1 MFLCLLGC
9 FRDCLQFS
17 LLINFCPPWNHQKT
31 IDSLM
36 ISGTIEAKL
45 FACILSVLKVK
56 FRDDTLP
63 LFSLLLLTGFSWHS
77 PICLTWAGT
86 CQKKDNKNFF
96 PYLLC
101 RTSRW
106 LNFAFSK
113 SSYLEYYAILNFFSG
128 SLRVRDSGIRLYVV
142 KIAWR
147 ICSWIKVNR
156 NTNEIEKREMCFIF
170 FMFLVKS
177 VLLSPLYGLHY
188 FQNTIVLHG
197 FKSLVKWVC
206 SFLVLNFQIFV
217 SIVYS
222 LKILFFKF
230 WYSL

>member
-1 MFLCLLGC
+1 
-9 FRDCLQFS
+9 
-17 LLINFCPPWNHQKT
+17 
-31 IDSLM
+31 M

-63 LFSLLLLTGFSWHS
+63 CLAYCFLQASLGISRFAWPEPVLVRRKIIRIFFHICSVELPAGWISLSRSRAIWNITPSW
-77 PICLTWAGT
+77 T
-86 CQKKDNKNFF
+86 
-96 PYLLC
+96 
-101 RTSRW
+101 
-106 LNFAFSK
+106 
-113 SSYLEYYAILNFFSG
+113 FFSG
-128 SLRVRDSGIRLYVV
+128 SLRVRDSGIRLYIV

-197 FKSLVKWVC
+197 FKSLVRWVC